1 MLPPMAEII
10 VPVSM
15 TKVTR
20 KLYKSIFLRD
30 TGLLKSI
37 LGRAGS
43 GKNTERAKLSNI
55 LMQLRKCLCHPFLYS
70 DDVEEKVDDPEISHK
85 NLVEAS
91 AKLGFLN
98 LILPKLKEG
107 GHRVLLFSQFLG
119 MLDIVEDFLDGIGL
133 KHTRLDGA
141 VSTQERQKRIDAYNA
156 PKSELF
162 AFLLSTRAGGV
173 GINLAS
179 ADTVIILDPDFNPHQ
194 DLQALSRAHRIGQQK
209 KVLVFHL
216 MTRDTAEEKIMQ
228 LGKKKLS
235 LDHLIIDRMG
245 ADEDEVVD
253 VESILKFGTGA
264 LFDDNDEDA
273 EEKVIKYDAASIDA
287 LLDRSKVE
295 QTTATDKENS
305 AESVFSFARVWENDK
320 GALVENG
327 FRERDEEISE
337 STWDKI
343 LREREAEVRRE
354 QEKAR
359 REQLGRGKRARAP
372 VHSYLADLDIADSG
386 SDTDFQASDPQS
398 DTDSEDDAAFNAA
411 LEAMSQEMKIGVTK
425 VKDSFVKRP
434 IIEVPAF
441 EVHSQ
446 TLPHPRRSPS
456 LIPDPPPPLVLQPQK
471 SPQQPQQQLV
481 AQNILPK
488 PAYTKSPTA
497 GPKRLCLACRASHVP
512 GQCPY
517 KLAGVE
523 LCPLCKIAHYGKG
536 PTCPHLSSETRVVAL
551 MACLRES
558 SEDPKLVNE
567 AMRYLRGR
575 LGELRRRKK
584 LARHLEERQ
593 KALEAAAKGPGLPS
607 APSNQQVQR
616 NGLPVAASASNTS
629 VMVIE

>member
-1 MLPPMAEII
+1 MAEII
-10 VPVSM
+10 VPVTM
-15 TKVTR
+15 TKLTR
-20 KLYKSIFLRD
+20 KLYKSILSKD
-30 TGLLKSI
+30 AVLIKSI
-37 LGRAGS
+37 LGRTGNLKQS
-43 GKNTERAKLSNI
+43 ERAKLNNI
-55 LMQLRKCLCHPFLYS
+55 LMQLRKCLCHPFIYS
-70 DDVEEKVDDPEISHK
+70 DDIEEKVDDPEISHK

-91 AKLGFLN
+91 AKLGFLS

-119 MLDIVEDFLDGIGL
+119 MLDVMEDFLDGLGV

-141 VSTQERQKRIDAYNA
+141 VSSQERQKRIDAYNA

-228 LGKKKLS
+228 FGKKKLS

-245 ADEDEVVD
+245 ADEDQEVD
-253 VESILKFGTGA
+253 VESILKFGASA
-264 LFDDNDEDA
+264 LFNDD

-295 QTTATDKENS
+295 QTSATDKENS
-305 AESVFSFARVWENDK
+305 AESVFGFARVWANDK

-327 FRERDEEISE
+327 LRERDDEINE

-343 LREREAEVRRE
+343 LREREAEAERE

-359 REQLGRGKRARAP
+359 RVQLGRGKRTRAP
-372 VHSYLADLDIADSG
+372 VQSYMAELDLGDSG
-386 SDTDFQASDPQS
+386 SDTDFRAPSNQQS
-398 DTDSEDDAAFNAA
+398 DTDSEDDAAFDAA
-411 LEAMSQEMKIGVTK
+411 FEPMSKDMKMAVK
-425 VKDSFVKRP
+425 RVKDSFVKRP
-434 IIEVPAF
+434 LIHPTQNLHGEGPSSDSYLVPK
-441 EVHSQ
+441 
-446 TLPHPRRSPS
+446 LPHSRHSPPQFFV
-456 LIPDPPPPLVLQPQK
+456 PDPPPPLVLQAQK
-471 SPQQPQQQLV
+471 PPPKPQQQPT
-481 AQNILPK
+481 AQEVSQK
-488 PAYTKSPTA
+488 PTHIQSPTA
-497 GPKRLCLACRASHVP
+497 NPNRVCLACRDPHVP

-523 LCPLCKIAHYGKG
+523 FCPLCKVAHFGKG
-536 PTCPHLSSETRVVAL
+536 PICPHLSSETRVVAM

-558 SEDPKLVNE
+558 SEDPVLVSE

-584 LARHLEERQ
+584 LARLEEER
-593 KALEAAAKGPGLPS
+593 KKEFDIASSTGLPS
-607 APSNQQVQR
+607 GPSS
-616 NGLPVAASASNTS
+616 GLPVATLAPNTS
-629 VMVIE
+629 IMVID